1 MWEKRVMEKIEE
13 VIINGIEDIILS
25 RQLAREMARELG
37 FGLADQTRITTA
49 VSELSRNIYLYAG
62 TGRVIIKAVSS
73 AKKGIEIVAK
83 DKGPGI
89 PDIELAM
96 QDGYS
101 TSKALGQGLP
111 GTKRLMDEFEI
122 KSEVE
127 VGTTVTIRKWL

>member
-1 MWEKRVMEKIEE
+1 MEKIKE
-13 VIINGIEDIILS
+13 VGIKGSEDIILA
-25 RQLAREMARELG
+25 RQIAREMAKELG

-49 VSELSRNIYLYAG
+49 VSELSRNIYQYAG
-62 TGRVIIKAVSS
+62 TGRVVVKALSES
-73 AKKGIEIVAK
+73 AKKGIEIIAE

-101 TSKALGQGLP
+101 TRKGLGQGLP

-122 KSEVE
+122 KSEV
-127 VGTTVTIRKWL
+127 GKGAAVTIRKWLR